1 MACRCLVGLPCVC
14 KIPVETCSVG
24 VDQQEFDAAGLGV
37 GTAAGGLFGLAHDDA
52 FGRDAFGDESI
63 TDAKGALLG
72 KVAVEG
78 GVTGGVVVAGQQ
90 DVAAIGGVEGF
101 DDGGDDGCV
110 FSGDV
115 GRCRGEVND
124 TRDFGGTFD
133 IEGNEVVF
141 VVGAGSGGRGA
152 VSAAGRTACGCVL
165 GLCVLAGAV
174 RAVGGC
180 GTGITAVAILASAG
194 VVAFV
199 GAVIA
204 RVGVLV
210 ALAGLG
216 ACLCEGCGLLRG
228 FRVRATQPEYSDDE
242 GNQQDGD
249 GGEHDPEAGAC
260 GGVFVVQGHG
270 DSSCWAGWNG
280 MITIRFYQSSG
291 GGWGHEGG
299 LFFLLDSVRFRG

>member
-90 DVAAIGGVEGF
+90 DVVAIGGVEGF

-165 GLCVLAGAV
+165 G
-174 RAVGGC
+174 
-180 GTGITAVAILASAG
+180 
-194 VVAFV
+194 
-199 GAVIA
+199 
-204 RVGVLV
+204 
-210 ALAGLG
+210 
-216 ACLCEGCGLLRG
+216 LCEGCGLLRG

-299 LFFLLDSVRFRG
+299 FFFLLDSVRFRG

>member
-133 IEGNEVVF
+133 IEGND
-141 VVGAGSGGRGA
+141 AGHK
-152 VSAAGRTACGCVL
+152 
-165 GLCVLAGAV
+165 
-174 RAVGGC
+174 
-180 GTGITAVAILASAG
+180 ITIMS
-194 VVAFV
+194 
-199 GAVIA
+199 
-204 RVGVLV
+204 
-210 ALAGLG
+210 ALAFGTPVNFQ
-216 ACLCEGCGLLRG
+216 ACYLEGI
-228 FRVRATQPEYSDDE
+228 SK
-242 GNQQDGD
+242 
-249 GGEHDPEAGAC
+249 
-260 GGVFVVQGHG
+260 
-270 DSSCWAGWNG
+270 
-280 MITIRFYQSSG
+280 
-291 GGWGHEGG
+291 
-299 LFFLLDSVRFRG
+299 LDSRDIKYAEELGYRINLQKQGRLNSF